1 MNKMNNIQ
9 EWSFHLSLKNYMDD
23 FQDPLRSSGN
33 TKIHQ
38 RCVSALLTEVYKYIH
53 GLSEVMN

>member
-9 EWSFHLSLKNYMDD
+9 EWPFHLSLKNYMDD

-33 TKIHQ
+33 TTINQ
-38 RCVSALLTEVYKYIH
+38 RCVSSLLTEVYKYIH